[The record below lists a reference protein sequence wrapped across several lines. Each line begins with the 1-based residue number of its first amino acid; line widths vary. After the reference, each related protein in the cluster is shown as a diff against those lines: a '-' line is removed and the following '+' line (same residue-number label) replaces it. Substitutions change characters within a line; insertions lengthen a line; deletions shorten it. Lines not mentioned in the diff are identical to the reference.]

1 METVIPFLIAVA
13 CIFAALFLVDVA
25 TVLWYRKT
33 DLRSARAY
41 RETQANPT
49 NVVPFNRADVPFDQ
63 EKE

>member
-1 METVIPFLIAVA
+1 METLIPFLIAVA

-25 TVLWYRKT
+25 TVLWYRKS
-33 DLRSARAY
+33 DLRSAKSY
-41 RETQANPT
+41 RSTQSNPS